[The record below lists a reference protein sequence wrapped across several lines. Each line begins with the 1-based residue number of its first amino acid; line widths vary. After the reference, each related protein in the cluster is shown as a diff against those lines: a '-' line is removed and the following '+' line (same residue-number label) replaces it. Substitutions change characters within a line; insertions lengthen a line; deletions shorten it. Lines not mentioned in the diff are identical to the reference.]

1 MPINVSSGEIK
12 PFIKYNAK
20 AGRWFVGEDELPLP
34 VRLVADFQNLHT
46 GWFRFSEGMA
56 PERVLDP
63 ALDNQAPKPDQGF
76 KRGFI
81 LTVLSKQ
88 HGALEFSSASF
99 HTLSAIA
106 DVFNEWENGDTTKLP
121 IIECSGVTAMKDKF
135 GTNYKPSFKIK
146 QLIDRPAEL
155 PNEKHEST
163 WSSAGVSE
171 RQAPRHSAVNIN
183 FDDIPF

>member
-34 VRLVADFQNLHT
+34 VRLVADFQNLRT

-63 ALDNQAPKPDQGF
+63 ALDNEAPKPGQGF

-106 DVFNEWENGDTTKLP
+106 DVFNEWEQGDTTKLP

-135 GTNYKPSFKIK
+135 GTNYKPSFRIK
-146 QLIDRPAEL
+146 QLIDRPADL
-155 PNEKHEST
+155 PNVKHEGTSG
-163 WSSAGVSE
+163 SASVVE
-171 RQAPRHSAVNIN
+171 RPATRRPAVD
-183 FDDIPF
+183 FDDEIPF